1 MDGKQG
7 KMKQSLQF
15 RLSVWLALVI
25 FGVALAAGVF
35 SFYAA
40 FHEANELQDDQLD
53 QMADLVNRHQ
63 IGAMPLA
70 PRKKVSDTDSE
81 LRVIVQSLPAPG
93 ALTHDASAAALVLP
107 SDLPEGIQT
116 VTVNT
121 EAWRVFVKTLDSGA
135 RIAASQRTAV
145 RDEIARE
152 SALRTLTPF
161 LILIPILLLLV
172 GDLIRKMFR
181 PLKLLALDLDQRS
194 EQDLRHLS
202 ETRLPSEISPFVV
215 AINRLLSRVAQSLA
229 LQRRFVADA
238 AHELRSPLTALS
250 LQAEQLEAADMS
262 TLARERLGTLKNGL
276 KRTQMLLNQ
285 LLAFARAQ
293 QPAAT
298 QFPSVS
304 IQHVFRK
311 VLEDLM
317 PLAEAKQIDLGVVGE
332 SDASIAIQEADLT
345 MLVKNLVENAIRY
358 TPAGGQVDLS
368 VQSSPGQVSLV
379 VDDTGPG
386 ISENERERVFDPFY
400 RVLGNEEAGSGLGLS
415 IVKTIADRVGAKVTL
430 GAVRSEVNAPGLRVR
445 VTFMYSALSN
455 PLNSASS
462 RMPIPYHGSRAACA
476 AKDKPPV
483 RI

>member
-1 MDGKQG
+1 
-7 KMKQSLQF
+7 MKQSLQF

-40 FHEANELQDDQLD
+40 FHEANELQDDQLN
-53 QMADLVNRHQ
+53 QMAGLVNRHQ
-63 IGAMPLA
+63 IGAMPSA
-70 PRKKVSDTDSE
+70 PGKSVSDTDSE
-81 LRVIVQSLPAPG
+81 LRVILQSLPAPG
-93 ALTHDASAAALVLP
+93 SQSHDAGSAALVLS

-116 VTVNT
+116 VTVNA

-135 RIAASQRTAV
+135 RIAVSQRTAV

-152 SALRTLTPF
+152 SALRTLMPF

-172 GDLIRKMFR
+172 GDLIRKMFK
-181 PLKLLALDLDQRS
+181 PLKLLALDLDQRT

-215 AINRLLSRVAQSLA
+215 AINRLLSRVAQSVA

-250 LQAEQLEAADMS
+250 LQAEQLEAAEMS
-262 TLARERLGTLKNGL
+262 TLARARLAILKNGL
-276 KRTQMLLNQ
+276 KRAQMLLNQ

-293 QPAAT
+293 QPTSAPT
-298 QFPSVS
+298 PLVS
-304 IQHVFRK
+304 IQAVFRK
-311 VLEDLM
+311 VLEDLL

-332 SDASIAIQEADLT
+332 SDSSVAIQEADLT

-358 TPAGGQVDLS
+358 TPAGGRVDLS

-379 VDDTGPG
+379 VEDTGPG
-386 ISENERERVFDPFY
+386 IPENERERVFDPFY
-400 RVLGNEEAGSGLGLS
+400 RVLGNDEAGSGLGLS
-415 IVKTIADRVGAKVTL
+415 IVKTIADRVSAKVVLET
-430 GAVRSEVNAPGLRVR
+430 AAPENKACGLRVQ
-445 VTFMYSALSN
+445 VTF
-455 PLNSASS
+455 AST
-462 RMPIPYHGSRAACA
+462 
-476 AKDKPPV
+476 
-483 RI
+483 